1 MTRRLAEAHTW
12 GWKTML
18 IYDDVGGVI
27 PLPDD
32 VSVERGKLVINCK
45 HKMIIMIDLDII
57 KQVIREENNDSERV
71 SQTDILDRPAN

>member
-1 MTRRLAEAHTW
+1 
-12 GWKTML
+12 ML

-32 VSVERGKLVINCK
+32 VSVERGKLVISCK
-45 HKMIIMIDLDII
+45 RKMIIMIDLDVI

-71 SQTDILDRPAN
+71 SQTDILDRPAD

>member
-1 MTRRLAEAHTW
+1 
-12 GWKTML
+12 ML

-32 VSVERGKLVINCK
+32 VTVEHGKLVISCK
-45 HKMIIMIDLDII
+45 RKMIIMIDLDVI